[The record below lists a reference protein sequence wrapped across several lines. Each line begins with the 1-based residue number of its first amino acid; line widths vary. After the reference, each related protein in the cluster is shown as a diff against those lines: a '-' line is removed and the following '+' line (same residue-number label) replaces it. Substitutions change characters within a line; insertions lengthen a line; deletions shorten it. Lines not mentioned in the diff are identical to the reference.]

1 MADQKF
7 TISAYAQHVRI
18 NATLQF
24 LLSLTDLKQTKDIN
38 LWCMQPEHTN
48 KISIIYQYLY

>member
-7 TISAYAQHVRI
+7 TISAYAQNVRI

-24 LLSLTDLKQTKDIN
+24 VLSLTDLKKTKDIYV
-38 LWCMQPEHTN
+38 WMQTERTN
-48 KISIIYQYLY
+48 